1 MSPYMQLKSPFRSP
15 SIDLGQGLDRKAE
28 YMDKDG
34 VLRRSSSVTRRMIQ
48 RGASITDA
56 DDVNPDEQL
65 HTSVGTRTLEKQAS
79 RKSSLQLGEEATRK
93 AAANAALKYQ
103 AKIEKEEGLKKAN
116 QRVAERVRRYEELQL
131 SLQTLEDLEDVTE
144 TSTAMSPSKTNTYI
158 DEEGNLRR
166 RITLPPP
173 ELNEAQDGFV
183 PGPATPPLPAP
194 SKVDEP
200 REYC

>member
-56 DDVNPDEQL
+56 DDLMPDEQL
-65 HTSVGTRTLEKQAS
+65 HTSADTRQLEMQAS
-79 RKSSLQLGEEATRK
+79 RKASLQLGEESIRK

-103 AKIEKEEGLKKAN
+103 AKLEKEEGLKKAN
-116 QRVAERVRRYEELQL
+116 QRVAERTQMKAKMAS
-131 SLQTLEDLEDVTE
+131 SLDQQHHHFQ
-144 TSTAMSPSKTNTYI
+144 I
-158 DEEGNLRR
+158 
-166 RITLPPP
+166 
-173 ELNEAQDGFV
+173 
-183 PGPATPPLPAP
+183 
-194 SKVDEP
+194 
-200 REYC
+200 